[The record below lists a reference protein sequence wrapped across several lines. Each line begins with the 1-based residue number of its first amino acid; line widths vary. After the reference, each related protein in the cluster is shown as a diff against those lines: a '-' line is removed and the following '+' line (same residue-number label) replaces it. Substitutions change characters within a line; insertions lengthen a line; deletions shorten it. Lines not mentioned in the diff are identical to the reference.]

1 MKRLRTVAAAGS
13 TLCSA
18 TRRDGEPCRAR
29 STRDGLCMAHSPT
42 LREKAQE
49 ARRAGGYNS
58 ARAVRLARLCPPRLV
73 KTFDL
78 LEQVLDELHK
88 GTLPPQVGSAM
99 AAVAGQM
106 ARILVAGEIEERL
119 RKLEAASPQTSGNG
133 RRWR

>member
-1 MKRLRTVAAAGS
+1 LTEKR
-13 TLCSA
+13 
-18 TRRDGEPCRAR
+18 E
-29 STRDGLCMAHSPT
+29 
-42 LREKAQE
+42 E
-49 ARRAGGYNS
+49 ARRQGGRNK

-119 RKLEAASPQTSGNG
+119 RKLEAASPQASGNG

>member
-1 MKRLRTVAAAGS
+1 LAEKREEG
-13 TLCSA
+13 
-18 TRRDGEPCRAR
+18 RR
-29 STRDGLCMAHSPT
+29 
-42 LREKAQE
+42 Q
-49 ARRAGGYNS
+49 GGCNK

-106 ARILVAGEIEERL
+106 ARILVAGELEARV
-119 RKLEAASPQTSGNG
+119 RALEAASPQARANG
-133 RRWR
+133 RRWS